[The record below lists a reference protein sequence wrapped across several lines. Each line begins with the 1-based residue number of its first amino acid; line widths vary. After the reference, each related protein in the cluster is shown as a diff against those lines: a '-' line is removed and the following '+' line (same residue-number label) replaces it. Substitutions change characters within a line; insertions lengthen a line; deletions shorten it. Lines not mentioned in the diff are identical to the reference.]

1 MGWRRRGNVRP
12 TRRGAI
18 MATRDLTVG
27 KPLPVLARFSIPVI
41 CGNLFQL
48 FYTLADSIIVG
59 KTIGENALAAVG
71 ATGVFVYFILCFIQG
86 FTNGFSIL
94 LAQLFGFKDKDGVKK
109 SIVSSTY
116 LSIFFAIVITIP
128 ACMATGIVVR
138 LMKVPQEISN
148 DAYMYLFIIV
158 AGTGAT
164 IWYNMISNILRALGD
179 SRTPL
184 VYLVVSSLLNIV
196 LDILFMVPF
205 KWGVAGAAYAT
216 VFSQLISA
224 VLCAISAYR
233 RFEEMHI
240 EKAFWRLDKE
250 ILKRHFKLGFLM
262 GFQMSV
268 MCIGQ
273 LVMQSSVNAIGT
285 SAIAGYTAATKVD
298 QLSVLVNNAFGM
310 AIASYVAQNYGA
322 HLYGRIEQGTR
333 ASLILVLSTDIAMA
347 ILMLLVEPFVVPLFV
362 TAPSPEVYD
371 YARMFF
377 QVTLPFYPILGLI
390 LIYRTSI
397 QSMGISWAPFAA
409 CIVELAARVCASL
422 VLSRWFGYRGIVFS
436 SPLAWIGS
444 DIIVVPVYYRVMK
457 RLRQKGEGVWST
469 S

>member
-1 MGWRRRGNVRP
+1 
-12 TRRGAI
+12 

-27 KPLPVLARFSIPVI
+27 RPLPVLARFSIPVI

-59 KTIGENALAAVG
+59 KAIGENALAAVG

-94 LAQLFGFKDKDGVKK
+94 LAQLFGNKNKDGVKK
-109 SIVSSTY
+109 SIVASTY
-116 LSIFFAIVITIP
+116 LSILFMIVITIP
-128 ACMATGIVVR
+128 ACMATGLVIR
-138 LMKVPQEISN
+138 LMKVPQEISS

-164 IWYNMISNILRALGD
+164 IWYNMISNTLRALED

-184 VYLVVSSLLNIV
+184 VYLVVSSLLNIM
-196 LDILFMVPF
+196 LDILFIVPF
-205 KWGVAGAAYAT
+205 KWVVAGAAYAT
-216 VFSQLISA
+216 VLSQLISA
-224 VLCAISAYR
+224 ALCTISAYG

-240 EKAFWRLDKE
+240 EKAFWSLDKE

-273 LVMQSSVNAIGT
+273 LVMQSSVNALGT

-322 HLYGRIEQGTR
+322 HLYERIEQGTR

-347 ILMLLVEPFVVPLFV
+347 SFMLLVEPFIVPLFV

-390 LIYRTSI
+390 LIYRTSV
-397 QSMGISWAPFAA
+397 QSMGVSWAPFAA

-444 DIIVVPVYYRVMK
+444 DIIVIPVYYMTMR
-457 RLRQKGEGVWST
+457 RLRRKGEVVWST

>member
-1 MGWRRRGNVRP
+1 
-12 TRRGAI
+12 

-27 KPLPVLARFSIPVI
+27 KPLPVLVRFSVPVI

-59 KTIGENALAAVG
+59 RTIGENALAAVG

-94 LAQLFGFKDKDGVKK
+94 LAQAFGLKDGTGVKK
-109 SIVSSTY
+109 SIVASTY
-116 LSIFFAIVITIP
+116 LSLFFSVVITIP
-128 ACMATGIVVR
+128 ACAATGLVVKA
-138 LMKVPQEISN
+138 MQVPSEISS

-184 VYLVVSSLLNIV
+184 VYLVVSSLLNIG
-196 LDILFMVPF
+196 LDVVFIMPCGM
-205 KWGVAGAAYAT
+205 GVAGAAYAT
-216 VFSQLISA
+216 VASQLISA
-224 VLCAISAYR
+224 LLCTVSAYR
-233 RFEEMHI
+233 RFDEMHV
-240 EKAFWRLDKE
+240 ERELWSFDRAVASK
-250 ILKRHFKLGFLM
+250 HFRLGFLM

-273 LVMQSSVNAIGT
+273 LVVQSCVNTLGT

-322 HLYGRIEQGTR
+322 HRYDRIGQGTQ
-333 ASLILVLSTDIAMA
+333 ASLVMVLSSNVFMA
-347 ILMLLVEPFVVPLFV
+347 VLLFCIEPFVVPLFM
-362 TAPSPEVYD
+362 TAPSS
-371 YARMFF
+371 AAFAFSNTFF
-377 QVTLPFYPILGLI
+377 RITLPFYPILGLL
-390 LIYRTSI
+390 LIYRTSL
-397 QSMGISWAPFAA
+397 QSMGVSWAPFAA
-409 CIVELAARVCASL
+409 CIVELFARVGASL
-422 VLSRWFGYRGIVFS
+422 VLSRWFGYAGIVFS
-436 SPLAWIGS
+436 SPLAWIGA
-444 DIIVVPVYYRVMK
+444 DLVVIPVYYMAMR
-457 RLRQKGEGVWST
+457 RFGTGLRSNSKAT

>member
-1 MGWRRRGNVRP
+1 
-12 TRRGAI
+12 

-27 KPLPVLARFSIPVI
+27 RPLPVIAKFSIPVI
-41 CGNLFQL
+41 FGNLFQL

-59 KTIGENALAAVG
+59 KAIGENALAAVG
-71 ATGVFVYFILCFIQG
+71 STGVFVYFILCFIQG

-94 LAQLFGFKDKDGVKK
+94 LAQLFGNKDTIGVKK
-109 SIVSSTY
+109 SIVASTY
-116 LSIFFAIVITIP
+116 LSVLFAIVITIP
-128 ACMATGIVVR
+128 ACLATTLVVT
-138 LMKVPQEISN
+138 LMKVPSEISQ
-148 DAYMYLFIIV
+148 DAYVYLLIIV

-164 IWYNMISNILRALGD
+164 IWYNMISNTLRALGD

-196 LDILFMVPF
+196 LDILFIVPF

-216 VFSQLISA
+216 VLSQLISA
-224 VLCAISAYR
+224 VLCTISAWR

-240 EKAFWRLDKE
+240 ERALWRLDKSV
-250 ILKRHFKLGFLM
+250 LNRHFKLGFLM

-322 HLYGRIEQGTR
+322 HLYNRIEQGTR
-333 ASLILVLSTDIAMA
+333 ASLILVLSTDILMA
-347 ILMLLVEPFVVPLFV
+347 GLMVLVEPFIVPLFV
-362 TAPSPEVYD
+362 TSPSPDVY
-371 YARMFF
+371 YYTRMFF
-377 QVTLPFYPILGLI
+377 QVTLPFYPVLGLI
-390 LIYRTSI
+390 LIYRTSL
-397 QSMGISWAPFAA
+397 QSIGVSWAPFTA
-409 CIVELAARVCASL
+409 CIVELGARVCASL
-422 VLSRWFGYRGIVFS
+422 FLSRFFGYCGIVFS

-444 DIIVVPVYYRVMK
+444 DIIVIPVYYLTMK
-457 RLRQKGEGVWST
+457 RLKSK
-469 S
+469 